1 MLLPTGGALTVVRQI
16 TLPSF
21 TEEGVL
27 PPGRY
32 QCSPGDVK
40 HRFVEAFSYASNRTA
55 IYGEWRSH
63 RAAMKQLAPVLY
75 QWIDG
80 SFVTSKL
87 SPGDIDVVTFV
98 DGPAYDRLPRWRRDV
113 LTELCNS
120 RGQLSYS
127 HVDSYIVSV
136 FPESDHRASL
146 YRNERDYWHDAWSR
160 FRPGVAKGYLEVR

>member
-1 MLLPTGGALTVVRQI
+1 MTVAGQT

-32 QCSPGDVK
+32 QCSPGGVK
-40 HRFVEAFSYASNRTA
+40 RRFVEAFSHTSNRST
-55 IYGEWRSH
+55 IYDEWRSH

-80 SFVTSKL
+80 SFVTNKL
-87 SPGDIDVVTFV
+87 NPSDIDVVTFV

-113 LTELCNS
+113 ITELCNS
-120 RGQLSYS
+120 HGQLAYS
-127 HVDSYIVSV
+127 RVDSYIVSV
-136 FPESDHRASL
+136 FPDGDHRSAL
-146 YRNERDYWHDAWSR
+146 YQSDRDYWSGAWSR
-160 FRPGVAKGYLEVR
+160 FRPGMAKGYLEVR